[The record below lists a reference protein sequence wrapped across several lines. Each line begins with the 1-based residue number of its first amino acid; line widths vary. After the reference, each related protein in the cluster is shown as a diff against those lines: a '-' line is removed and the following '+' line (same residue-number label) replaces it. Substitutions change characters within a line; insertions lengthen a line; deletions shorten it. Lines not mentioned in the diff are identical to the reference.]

1 LSREAQFEQEKQ
13 ALEEEVTVR
22 ENRLEDANQRIV
34 ELEKQVRDLNLLLEK
49 NRQAATQQP
58 PQGQL
63 DWLAFASP
71 LREALKQPSD
81 GLLAA
86 IGIGGLLL
94 LMLILRAFSGRKSGA
109 LQRREPTV

>member
-1 LSREAQFEQEKQ
+1 
-13 ALEEEVTVR
+13 VTVR

-49 NRQAATQQP
+49 NRLAASQQ
-58 PQGQL
+58 QRDKS
-63 DWLAFASP
+63 DWLAFTSH
-71 LREALKQPSD
+71 LREKLKQPSD

-94 LMLILRAFSGRKSGA
+94 LMVILRGFSGRKSGA